1 MAAALKTRLER
12 LEQRARNPFARDPT
26 YLAARARL
34 AAGGAPED
42 FTDAELDAFISW
54 AEFEGPSLAA
64 LSDEDLE
71 AIAHGDT
78 RVLTRYRGVTP

>member
-34 AAGGAPED
+34 AVEGTPED
-42 FTDAELDAFISW
+42 FTDAELTAFIGW

-71 AIAHGDT
+71 ALVEGNT
-78 RVLTRYRGVTP
+78 RVLARYRGVTP